1 MNTIKEP
8 IDPDALHA
16 SGAYGPRKCRRTVL
30 AEGLE
35 LERLDD
41 WAAGEVTLPALTH
54 HRVTVNGMLGTRW
67 SRWKVDGEE
76 FASII
81 ARSFVMAAA
90 AGKDVE
96 AAWDKRFRG
105 VFHYLIRPDVLNRLA
120 AEVGA
125 SGEVEVVSGFH
136 GLDGWLWEATSRLD
150 YELNHTGYG
159 EQLMRDAL
167 IIQIQVH
174 LLRTYTN
181 LGDARGSVQ
190 LSRRDR
196 LRENA
201 VRASLEF
208 MREHLGRGIALEDLA
223 SVAGV
228 SRFHFCRLF
237 RQTLGCTPME
247 KLMKM
252 RVEHARVMIAKEGRM
267 KSLAAI
273 AGDCGF
279 SDQSH
284 LGRHFKR
291 TYGQTPGEFLGDCH
305 RALARSANGLS

>member
-1 MNTIKEP
+1 MNALTAP

-16 SGAYGPRKCRRTVL
+16 SGAYGMRKCHRTVL
-30 AEGLE
+30 TDGLE
-35 LERLDD
+35 VEKLDD
-41 WAAGEVTLPALTH
+41 WAAGEVALPALTH
-54 HRVTVNGMLGTRW
+54 HRITVNGMLGTRW

-76 FASII
+76 FASVVS
-81 ARSFVMAAA
+81 RSFVMAAA
-90 AGKDVE
+90 AGSAVE
-96 AAWDKRFRG
+96 ASWDKRFRS
-105 VFHYLIRPDVLNRLA
+105 VFHFLIHPALLNRLA
-120 AEVGA
+120 TEVGA
-125 SGEVEVVSGFH
+125 TGEIDVISGFH
-136 GLDGWLWEATSRLD
+136 GLDPWLWEATSRLD
-150 YELNHTGYG
+150 HELNHASYG
-159 EQLMRDAL
+159 EQLMREAL

-181 LGDARGSVQ
+181 LGEARGAVQ

-208 MREHLGRGIALEDLA
+208 MREHLGTGISLEDLA
-223 SVAGV
+223 GVAGV

-247 KLMKM
+247 KLMQM
-252 RVEHARVMIAKEGRM
+252 RVEHSRVMIAKEGRM

-273 AGDCGF
+273 ASDCGF

-291 TYGQTPGEFLGDCH
+291 SYGQTPGEFLRDCH
-305 RALARSANGLS
+305 RALARCAPGPA